1 MAIKFLTFSDLHAP
15 VQDPA
20 AVRWMLDTIER
31 EKPDLIVA
39 NGDML
44 DGDAWSR
51 WENEHD
57 WTILDEYREWAKIAK
72 TINELAPSAL
82 KVWLYGNHEANLWEP
97 GRVPKKLRG
106 IVHWK
111 DYRPEGV
118 PCLAEE
124 MQGWRL
130 VQEYGSH
137 IRWSCGPIVFTHGTK
152 AGINAA
158 RDEARM
164 HGHAFS
170 LTISG
175 HTHRPIPVTRSVNAG
190 NIPEDIWFAN
200 SGMLSD
206 PLKMRYI
213 HRSNFQAWGQA
224 LVVGEIYS
232 ESKTMLKE
240 GKRAFA
246 KKIWDAE
253 TRVRSICRDTMG

>member
-31 EKPDLIVA
+31 ERPDLIVA

-57 WTILDEYREWAKIAK
+57 WTILDEYREWAKIARE
-72 TINELAPSAL
+72 INRLAPNAL
-82 KVWLYGNHEANLWEP
+82 RVWLYGNHEANLWEP

-124 MQGWRL
+124 MRGWRL
-130 VQEYGSH
+130 VTEYGSH

-175 HTHRPIPVTRSVNAG
+175 HTHRPVHVTRSVRQCRQHTRG
-190 NIPEDIWFAN
+190 
-200 SGMLSD
+200 
-206 PLKMRYI
+206 
-213 HRSNFQAWGQA
+213 H
-224 LVVGEIYS
+224 LVRE
-232 ESKTMLKE
+232 L
-240 GKRAFA
+240 R
-246 KKIWDAE
+246 DAE
-253 TRVRSICRDTMG
+253 RSFEDALYPPVQLPSLGPSPRSGRDLQRVQDHAQGRPAGVC